1 MKEIYINNEDIEWEE
16 AKGYP
21 TGTMIKIFRE
31 DGEPHTFLLKLPSDF
46 KLGTHSHTATEQHLV
61 LEGEYISNDK
71 TYGKGSYRLIPAGM
85 THGPFSSEHSAVIL
99 VIRDPQ

>member
-1 MKEIYINNEDIEWEE
+1 MEWEE

-21 TGTMIKIFRE
+21 TGTKIKVFRGN
-31 DGEPHTFLLKLPSDF
+31 DEPETFLLKIQNDF
-46 KLGTHSHTATEQHLV
+46 QLGAHSHTATEQHIV

-71 TYGKGSYRLIPAGM
+71 TFRKGSYRLIPAGI
-85 THGPFSSEHSAVIL
+85 THGPFTSEHGAIIL